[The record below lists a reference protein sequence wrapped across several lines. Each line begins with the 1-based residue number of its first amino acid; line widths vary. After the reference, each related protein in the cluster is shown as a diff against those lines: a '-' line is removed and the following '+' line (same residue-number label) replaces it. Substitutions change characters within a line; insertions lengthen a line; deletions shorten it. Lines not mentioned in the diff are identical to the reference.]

1 MTDLTL
7 RQQNDILVI
16 TVTDDVADLAG
27 WTLGTQLNVTV
38 ESETVALTP
47 ASRLPRGRKKLAH
60 LLSGIDQDETR
71 YLNEE
76 RHDGLNDAPQGKESI

>member
-16 TVTDDVADLAG
+16 TVPDDVADRAG
-27 WTLGTQLNVTV
+27 WTPGIRLNVTV
-38 ESETVALTP
+38 EGETVSLTP
-47 ASRLPRGRKKLAH
+47 ASRLPRGRKTLAH
-60 LLSGIDQDETR
+60 LLSGIDQREIR

-76 RHDGLNDAPQGKESI
+76 SHDGLSNAPQGKESI

>member
-16 TVTDDVADLAG
+16 TVPDDVVDLAG
-27 WTLGTQLNVTV
+27 WTPGIQLNVTV
-38 ESETVALTP
+38 EGETVTLTP
-47 ASRLPRGRKKLAH
+47 ASHLPLGRKKLAH
-60 LLSGIDQDETR
+60 LLSGIDQSETH

-76 RHDGLNDAPQGKESI
+76 SHDGLNDAPQGKESI